1 MDAFILAAK
10 DLSYE
15 LLPILG
21 VIVLVMLIVLLSR
34 LIKLVT
40 KISDTLLKTHTT
52 IDLIDTSI
60 EKVQAPLDTAIRLSG
75 IVDDVHE
82 AGIEMVKNT
91 KVYLDKNKEEIKDKV
106 SALMT
111 VSKDKI
117 AKYKKT
123 PGPEDIIG
131 GK

>member
-75 IVDDVHE
+75 TVDDVHE

-117 AKYKKT
+117 VKYKKT

>member
-40 KISDTLLKTHTT
+40 KVSDTLLKTHTT
-52 IDLIDTSI
+52 IDLIDSSI
-60 EKVQAPLDTAIRLSG
+60 EKVQVPLDTAIRLSG
-75 IVDDVHE
+75 SVDNVHE

-91 KVYLDKNKEEIKDKV
+91 KVYLDKNKEEIKDKI
-106 SALMT
+106 STLMT
-111 VSKDKI
+111 VSKEKMGKI
-117 AKYKKT
+117 KKN
-123 PGPEDIIG
+123 PGPEEIIG